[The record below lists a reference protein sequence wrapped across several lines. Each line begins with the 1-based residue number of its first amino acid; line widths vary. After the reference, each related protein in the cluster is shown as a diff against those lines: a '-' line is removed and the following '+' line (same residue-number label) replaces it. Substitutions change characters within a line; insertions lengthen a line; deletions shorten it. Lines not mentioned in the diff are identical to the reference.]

1 MVRVLPFDIHMPG
14 PAHHSAARA
23 PNTGSTFRERL
34 MFYAFGVA
42 IGCVM
47 VGMMFSIRAKVA
59 RQEQARR
66 DAEAAAAQSAAPN
79 PAAPDGSNA
88 DSAASP

>member
-1 MVRVLPFDIHMPG
+1 MPG
-14 PAHHSAARA
+14 PAQHSAART
-23 PNTGSTFRERL
+23 PDTGSTFRERL
-34 MFYAFGVA
+34 MYYAFGVA

-66 DAEAAAAQSAAPN
+66 EAAAAAQSAAPN
-79 PAAPDGSNA
+79 PAAPGAPNP

>member
-1 MVRVLPFDIHMPG
+1 MSAPTN
-14 PAHHSAARA
+14 HSAART
-23 PNTGSTFRERL
+23 PHTGSTFRERL
-34 MFYAFGVA
+34 MYYAFGVA

-66 DAEAAAAQSAAPN
+66 EAAAAAQSAAPN
-79 PAAPDGSNA
+79 PAAPDAPNP